1 MNRGLVLFGLASLFL
16 ASTASQA
23 QLAYQPKIRVADK
36 GESYQV
42 KIMDAMKMTTTKVV
56 DGTGQV
62 LADRKKEAKSKSY
75 VYKATILAKAADALH
90 PAASKRAY
98 EKAELTDNGNTR
110 ASALQGKT
118 VILEKKGDKFEHRFE
133 DGTELSAEQ
142 LGDLDNKPANSLHAQ
157 AFMPKGAVTWPGGS
171 SWDIDPELLVKTMPQ
186 DLAAV
191 LDAAK
196 GQASAHLIR
205 GHYKDFEQ
213 ERKFYGTIEVNI
225 EFPLKA
231 GADLNGVNIKKGKLV
246 ITTTIDGRI
255 DGNSVERTQKG
266 TVELDMQGSQD
277 ANGMTFTVWVEMS
290 RTTVESYAEIKK
302 K

>member
-16 ASTASQA
+16 TSTASQA

-42 KIMDAMKMTTTKVV
+42 KIMDAVKMTTTKVV

-98 EKAELTDNGNTR
+98 EKAELTDNGITR
-110 ASALQGKT
+110 APALQGKT

-133 DGTELSAEQ
+133 DGAELSAEQ
-142 LGDLDNKPANSLHAQ
+142 LEDLDNKPANSLHAQ
-157 AFMPKGAVTWPGGS
+157 AFMPKGAVVWPGD
-171 SWDIDPELLVKTMPQ
+171 SWAIDPELLVKTVPK

-191 LDAAK
+191 FDMAK
-196 GQASAHLIR
+196 GKAGARLIT
-205 GHYKDFEQ
+205 GHYKDFEK
-213 ERKFYGTIEVNI
+213 ERQFYGTIEVKI
-225 EFPLKA
+225 EIPLKV
-231 GADLNGVNIKKGKLV
+231 GAELNGVKIKKGKLV
-246 ITTTIDGRI
+246 FTTTIDGRI

-266 TVELDMQGSQD
+266 TVEMDMQGSQE
-277 ANGMTFTVWVEMS
+277 ANGMTFAVWLEMS
-290 RTTVESYAEIKK
+290 RTTEESYAEIN
-302 K
+302 

>member
-1 MNRGLVLFGLASLFL
+1 MNRGLVLFGLASFFL
-16 ASTASQA
+16 ASTASHA
-23 QLAYQPKIRVADK
+23 QLAYHPKIRVADK

-42 KIMDAMKMTTTKVV
+42 KILDAMKMTTTKVV

-118 VILEKKGDKFEHRFE
+118 VILEKKGDKFEHRFV
-133 DGTELSAEQ
+133 DGPELSAEQ
-142 LGDLDNKPANSLHAQ
+142 LEDLDNKPANSLHAQ
-157 AFMPKGAVTWPGGS
+157 AFMPKGAVTWPGGG
-171 SWDIDPELLVKTMPQ
+171 WALDPELVVNTMPK

-191 LDAAK
+191 FDAAK

-205 GHYKDFEQ
+205 GYNKED
-213 ERKFYGTIEVNI
+213 KFYGTIEVKI
-225 EFPLKA
+225 EFPLKV
-231 GADLNGVNIKKGKLV
+231 GADLNGVKIKKGKLV
-246 ITTTIDGRI
+246 FTTTIDGRI

-266 TVELDMQGSQD
+266 MVELDMQGSQD
-277 ANGMTFTVWVEMS
+277 ANGMTLAVWVEMT
-290 RTTVESYAEIKK
+290 RATVESYAEITKK
-302 K
+302 